1 MNFTGN
7 SKKSMHMS
15 VEASLQ
21 KLKTSYIDLLYVH
34 WCMLHERIGSGEGG
48 EKAKEGRAT
57 VESERE
63 ERR

>member
-1 MNFTGN
+1 
-7 SKKSMHMS
+7 MS

>member
-34 WCMLHERIGSGEGG
+34 WCMLEGGKRRERRRERGEGRG
-48 EKAKEGRAT
+48 G
-57 VESERE
+57 
-63 ERR
+63 